1 MGAII
6 CVLSL
11 MMAGCSNQAYHTITG
26 HSQQSQAIESAFQS
40 ALEHNLDGM
49 ATVWHDKDTGKSE
62 AIKPLYASY
71 DWAPPCRHFE
81 IAYFYPDK
89 QPTYHYGQACR
100 RGQVWKIH

>member
-11 MMAGCSNQAYHTITG
+11 MMAGCSNEAYHNITG
-26 HSQQSQAIESAFQS
+26 HAKQSQMIESAFQN
-40 ALEHNLDGM
+40 ALEHNKDGVG
-49 ATVWHDKDTGKSE
+49 TVWFDEKTGKSG
-62 AIKPLYASY
+62 AVKPLYASY

-81 IAYFYPDK
+81 IAYFYPNK